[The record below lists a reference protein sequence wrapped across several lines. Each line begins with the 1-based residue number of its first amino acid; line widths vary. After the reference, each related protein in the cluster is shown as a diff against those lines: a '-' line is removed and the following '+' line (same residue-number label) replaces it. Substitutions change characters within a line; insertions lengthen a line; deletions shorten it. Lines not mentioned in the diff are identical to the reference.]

1 LPSKRQ
7 NHISNNKKVRTLD
20 IRKSTEADRGDI
32 EKIHT
37 TAFGEEEGPE
47 IAELVNGLFDD
58 KTAAPLLSLVAVEKD
73 QIVGHILFTKSVLTG
88 TDTPVSVRLLAPLAV
103 LPDAQAKGVGNKLI
117 HEGLRQLRDSGV
129 DLVFVLGH
137 PEYYPRCGFTTAG
150 MLGFEAPYPIP
161 DEHAGAWMVQA
172 LKDGVIGRVKGKV
185 QCSEV
190 LNQPQYW
197 HE

>member
-1 LPSKRQ
+1 MLIRQ
-7 NHISNNKKVRTLD
+7 
-20 IRKSTEADRGDI
+20 STETDRRDI

-37 TAFGEEEGPE
+37 RAFGDEKGPE
-47 IAELVNGLFDD
+47 IAALVNGLFDD
-58 KTAAPLLSLVAVEKD
+58 TTAAPLLSLVAVEND
-73 QIVGHILFTKSVLTG
+73 QLVGHILFTKAVLKG
-88 TDTPVSVRLLAPLAV
+88 ANTPVSIRLLAPLAV
-103 LPDAQAKGVGNKLI
+103 LPEAQAQGVGRKLI
-117 HEGLRQLRDSGV
+117 KEGLNQLRDTGV

-137 PEYYPRCGFTTAG
+137 PDYYPRCGFTTAG

-190 LNQPQYW
+190 LDQPQHW
-197 HE
+197 RE